1 MEEILS
7 PSRGLLNQL
16 RQRLKLAIS
25 GKEMLER
32 KRDALIRE
40 LEDASSRLEEARR
53 RVLRFWEE
61 ALFLLELVRSLEGSG
76 TIRMGSAL
84 RRGSI
89 RAFATSKRVM
99 GARYHQLRLE
109 KAPTSFEGE
118 LLLSSIRL
126 DELLSKIDNNVSIIG
141 EYLDLFLKVQAL
153 KAELKKTNR
162 RIGSIERKLIAPL
175 KCAISSVVL
184 ALEERERGEVLVRKR
199 LKKRRGGAFAQG
211 SEVGVG
217 GRASAAEGS
226 PVWGQDLG
234 RGVGGDGRGGA
245 LPHLWEARPAES
257 GEARAAD
264 SGDSP

>member
-1 MEEILS
+1 MDEILS
-7 PSRGLLNQL
+7 PSRGLLAQL
-16 RQRLKLAIS
+16 RQRLKLALS

-40 LEDASSRLEEARR
+40 LEDASSRLEEARG

-84 RRGSI
+84 RKGSI
-89 RAFATSKRVM
+89 RAIAAQRRVM

-109 KAPTSFEGE
+109 KAPAPFEGE

-126 DELLSKIDNNVSIIG
+126 DELLSRIDDNVAVIG

-153 KAELKKTNR
+153 KTELKRTNR
-162 RIGSIERKLIAPL
+162 RIGAIERKLIDPL

-184 ALEERERGEVLVRKR
+184 ALEERERGELLVRKR
-199 LKKRRGGAFAQG
+199 LKRRRGGAFAQRG
-211 SEVGVG
+211 EVAPG
-217 GRASAAEGS
+217 GRASAQEGS
-226 PVWGQDLG
+226 PLWGEDLG

-245 LPHLWEARPAES
+245 LPHLWEARPVEPGQA
-257 GEARAAD
+257 
-264 SGDSP
+264 